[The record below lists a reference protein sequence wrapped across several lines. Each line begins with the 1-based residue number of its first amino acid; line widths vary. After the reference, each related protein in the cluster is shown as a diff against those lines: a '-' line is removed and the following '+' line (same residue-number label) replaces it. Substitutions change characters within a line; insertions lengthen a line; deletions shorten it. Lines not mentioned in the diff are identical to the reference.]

1 MQPLGAL
8 ETPREERRQLILKAK
23 HPLLTKT
30 NRAQKG
36 WGDKYDKNKW
46 ICVIVR
52 WQDIKTRL
60 DQFRPVDA
68 KRLGGGC
75 VWHKCITISA

>member
-23 HPLLTKT
+23 HPLLTK
-30 NRAQKG
+30 NKPRSKG
-36 WGDKYDKNKW
+36 WEDKYDKNKW
-46 ICVIVR
+46 IWVIVR

-60 DQFRPVDA
+60 GQFRPVDA
-68 KRLGGGC
+68 KKLGGC

>member
-30 NRAQKG
+30 NCAQKDG
-36 WGDKYDKNKW
+36 EINMTKINGY
-46 ICVIVR
+46 
-52 WQDIKTRL
+52 
-60 DQFRPVDA
+60 A
-68 KRLGGGC
+68 
-75 VWHKCITISA
+75 